1 LGEIVTSVKRV
12 TDIITEMAAAS
23 REQSTGI
30 EQVNKAVS
38 QMDTVTQRNASQTE
52 EMSATAQTLTDQAG
66 QLRDLVARF
75 KLSDDAPAR
84 PAAPRATKKSSPAPK
99 TKPRPAVARAMSN
112 GNGNGHGH
120 ELDAL
125 GGSDDGF
132 TEF

>member
-38 QMDTVTQRNASQTE
+38 QMDTVTQRNAGQTE
-52 EMSATAQTLTDQAG
+52 EMSATAQTLTDQAN
-66 QLRDLVARF
+66 QLRELVGRF
-75 KLSDDAPAR
+75 KLTAEAPAPGR
-84 PAAPRATKKSSPAPK
+84 PAPQGSPKTAPT
-99 TKPRPAVARAMSN
+99 TKPRPAVARALKN
-112 GNGNGHGH
+112 GR
-120 ELDAL
+120 DRS
-125 GGSDDGF
+125 GGDGF